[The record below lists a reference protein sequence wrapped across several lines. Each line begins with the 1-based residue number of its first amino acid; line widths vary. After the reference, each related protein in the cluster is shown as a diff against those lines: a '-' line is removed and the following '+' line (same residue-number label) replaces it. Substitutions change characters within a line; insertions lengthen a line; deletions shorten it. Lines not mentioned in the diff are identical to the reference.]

1 MVLDLLVDFDTGTV
15 VVGTLL
21 MAGAFVV
28 VGTLLVAWV
37 AETFVVGPRLETC
50 YRLHL
55 IMYMIG
61 KSAYFHFHSLFLL
74 PARL

>member
-37 AETFVVGPRLETC
+37 AETFVVG
-50 YRLHL
+50 
-55 IMYMIG
+55 
-61 KSAYFHFHSLFLL
+61 SANPALRNML
-74 PARL
+74 PTTPHYV